1 MAGQKA
7 YYATI
12 KDVARLA
19 RTSTATVSYVLN
31 GSTDRVMSPELRQ
44 SVLDAAQTLHYRK
57 SAVAS
62 SLQ

>member
-44 SVLDAAQTLHYRK
+44 RVLED
-57 SAVAS
+57 
-62 SLQ
+62 